1 MIFLWQLLQ
10 YSQLFYFYQSRY
22 KVCIEISGG
31 LIVFCGDF
39 LEISM
44 NYFFGQGI
52 YQVYMFV
59 V

>member
-31 LIVFCGDF
+31 LVFFGDF

-44 NYFFGQGI
+44 DYFFGQGI
-52 YQVYMFV
+52 YQVYMLV